1 MGKKKYIIE
10 VDDKYVMGTLPPRKL
25 LMPVSV
31 GVGDNKD
38 AWMIDTGFELE
49 SYVEPPKEPKEE
61 KAECPYR
68 VGQIVV
74 NNTNER
80 LMVITRINDDMTV
93 NAMDSDGCFH
103 ICSILELRYAA
114 EPSKAL
120 WLTFRV
126 LQELENR
133 EDNKNE

>member
-10 VDDKYVMGTLPPRKL
+10 VDDLYIMDLYGGREL
-25 LMPVSV
+25 LCPIKV
-31 GVGDNKD
+31 GVKD
-38 AWMIDTGFELE
+38 GKNVYLNTGFTLE
-49 SYVEPPKEPKEE
+49 EYREPEEPKDK

-74 NNTNER
+74 NNVNEC

-103 ICSILELRYAA
+103 ICSILDLRYTA
-114 EPSKAL
+114 EHSTAL
-120 WLTFRV
+120 WLTFKV

>member
-10 VDDKYVMGTLPPRKL
+10 VDDKYVHGMWDTRKL

-31 GVGDNKD
+31 GVGDNKN
-38 AWMIDTGFELE
+38 AWMIDTGFELT
-49 SYVEPPKEPKEE
+49 SYVEPPKELKD
-61 KAECPYR
+61 KKVECPFR

-74 NNTNER
+74 NNTNEC

-103 ICSILELRYAA
+103 ICSFLELRSEEYSTAF
-114 EPSKAL
+114 
-120 WLTFRV
+120 WLILKM

-133 EDNKNE
+133 EDNENE